1 VLGISQ
7 RVCSYPRETLKS
19 RMTMKKII
27 ITTLAFSLTAP
38 FAFSADNDPIRTAPE
53 ERSRMPSS
61 VSNNES
67 SDLFQSSERDRDRNL
82 TASESDA
89 ETWAQRRERELEQ
102 TGDRAERELDKAS
115 DKAQREVAK
124 ARDSSKQ
131 AWQDAQQQ
139 LASLGADSIR
149 VISREEAERHESIDD
164 ILGVNVVDR
173 GDRRIGSIS
182 DIALADDQI
191 SDVFVRVGGILGFGG
206 QMVRVPFEALD
217 KVEQNDEAKV
227 FQVDVE
233 SGEFTRAI
241 DKDQGVEL
249 REGTRAEVAS
259 SDSIQQQRT
268 ADDLQGVTI
277 FDQQGERLGTLA
289 RIAYDDEDRLRA
301 YIEVDEM
308 EGMSEHYV
316 QVPLA
321 SIQEQQQNGERTYQL
336 GISRNEFT
344 QAVQQALPQ
353 PNRAQS

>member
-1 VLGISQ
+1 
-7 RVCSYPRETLKS
+7 
-19 RMTMKKII
+19 
-27 ITTLAFSLTAP
+27 
-38 FAFSADNDPIRTAPE
+38 
-53 ERSRMPSS
+53 
-61 VSNNES
+61 
-67 SDLFQSSERDRDRNL
+67 
-82 TASESDA
+82 
-89 ETWAQRRERELEQ
+89 
-102 TGDRAERELDKAS
+102 
-115 DKAQREVAK
+115 
-124 ARDSSKQ
+124 
-131 AWQDAQQQ
+131 
-139 LASLGADSIR
+139 
-149 VISREEAERHESIDD
+149 
-164 ILGVNVVDR
+164 
-173 GDRRIGSIS
+173 
-182 DIALADDQI
+182 
-191 SDVFVRVGGILGFGG
+191 
-206 QMVRVPFEALD
+206 
-217 KVEQNDEAKV
+217 
-227 FQVDVE
+227 VE